1 MRVLLTVLATFAV
14 ILSAHADDDFRT
26 EPFFRQLVHDNSFPL
41 TVTADDAAGPG
52 YDFLLDEGRQADFF
66 LVGEAH
72 GSADIA
78 HLSRHLFEDLVPAG
92 YGALAIEVGPWST
105 QVLESLL
112 RDDDPRAYETYVDS
126 LNTDLAFPFMFFGEE
141 LDLVRSVVRETEA
154 PALWGLD
161 QEFIFGSMII
171 ADILDRLAETSVQT
185 AATAAFRDAAD
196 AEPGY
201 IGSADPA
208 SFDDLQDAFA
218 GHAEGSALVEELYRT
233 NRIYMP
239 FTGRG
244 GFSNLAN
251 WEREDRMKLNLIA
264 AYNAARA
271 NGPAPRVMVKLG
283 ANHTSYGRSPT
294 NVPGTG
300 DFLHEWGLAEGL
312 TVFNVHMDCR
322 GGEERDIQTGG
333 TVPCASYRLPDDSIL
348 ASAVGELEGPVA
360 VDLRSLRRYAHL
372 WLFLDQVSTDLIFA
386 YDVYVA
392 FPNVTASR
400 LEGEPLSAE

>member
-1 MRVLLTVLATFAV
+1 MRILLAALTTFAL
-14 ILSAHADDDFRT
+14 IISARAEDEFRT
-26 EPFFRQLVHDNSFPL
+26 EPFFRQLVQDNSYAL
-41 TVTADDAAGPG
+41 TVTADGAAGPG
-52 YDFLLDEGRQADFF
+52 YDFLLEGGRQANFF
-66 LVGEAH
+66 LIGEAH
-72 GSADIA
+72 GSAEIA
-78 HLSRHLFEDLVPAG
+78 HLSRHLFGDLVPAG

-105 QVLESLL
+105 QVLETLL
-112 RDDDPRAYETYVDS
+112 RDDDPHAYETYVGS

-141 LDLVRSVVRETEA
+141 LDLARSVVRDSES

-161 QEFIFGSMII
+161 QEFIAGGMIH
-171 ADILDRLAETSVQT
+171 ADVFDHLAQT
-185 AATAAFRDAAD
+185 PTQRQAVANFRAATEANPMFV
-196 AEPGY
+196 
-201 IGSADPA
+201 GSTDPA
-208 SFDDLQDAFA
+208 SFDELRDAFV

-233 NRIYMP
+233 NRIYSP

-244 GFSNLAN
+244 GFSNPAN

-322 GGEERDIQTGG
+322 SGEERDIQAGG
-333 TVPCASYRLPDDSIL
+333 AVPCASYRLPDDSIL
-348 ASAVGELEGPVA
+348 ASAIGELEGPV
-360 VDLRSLRRYAHL
+360 VLDLRPLRRYAHL
-372 WLFLDQVSTDLIFA
+372 WPFLDEVSMDLIFA
-386 YDVYVA
+386 YDVYVP
-392 FPNVTASR
+392 FPNVTAAR
-400 LEGEPLSAE
+400 FDGEPLGAE